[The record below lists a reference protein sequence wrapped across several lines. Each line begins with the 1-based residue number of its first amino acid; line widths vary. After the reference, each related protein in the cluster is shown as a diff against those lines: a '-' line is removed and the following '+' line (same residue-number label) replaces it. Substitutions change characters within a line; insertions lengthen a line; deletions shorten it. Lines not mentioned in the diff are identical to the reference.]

1 MRCSKCGDKIRRLS
15 RNKWGCINCMWH
27 GRSKRRP
34 ITVMDLFAAAHLMR
48 VTQAIQRIVGGKQDV
63 KR

>member
-1 MRCSKCGDKIRRLS
+1 LRCSKCGDKIRRLS

-34 ITVMDLFAAAHLMR
+34 VTIGDLFVKSIARML
-48 VTQAIQRIVGGKQDV
+48 GGK
-63 KR
+63 

>member
-1 MRCSKCGDKIRRLS
+1 MKCGKCGDKIRRLS

-34 ITVMDLFAAAHLMR
+34 ITVMDMFAAGLMVR
-48 VTQAIQRIVGGKQDV
+48 VERAIKRIVGGK
-63 KR
+63 

>member
-1 MRCSKCGDKIRRLS
+1 MKCSKCDDKIRRLS

-27 GRSKRRP
+27 GRSKRRYERRP
-34 ITVMDLFAAAHLMR
+34 ITIGDLLVAA
-48 VTQAIQRIVGGKQDV
+48 IVHGLGGKQDV